1 MHFIRCILPNSSK
14 QHEEFEEELV
24 LRQLRTSCTVS
35 YAKFIR
41 FGYSERIDFQEF
53 ADKFKIL
60 EDKFKIDRDGRT
72 NFYSKIL
79 ISIGFSREEF
89 KMGTETIFLRL
100 NKLEVLKKIFS
111 DMATIP
117 NLIEEDGEGKVKRK
131 PK

>member
-1 MHFIRCILPNSSK
+1 M
-14 QHEEFEEELV
+14 
-24 LRQLRTSCTVS
+24 VS

-53 ADKFKIL
+53 ADRFKFL

-79 ISIGFSREEF
+79 LSIGFSREEF
-89 KMGTETIFLRL
+89 KMGTETIFFRL
-100 NKLEVLKKIFS
+100 NKLEVLKKVFS
-111 DMATIP
+111 DMVTIP
-117 NLIEEDGEGKVKRK
+117 KLIVGESEKRK